1 MGYDNGKWRGEKGE
15 KKTLIKSAARKLDQ
29 QGTVFSLIT
38 HPESGMNSETMICT
52 SCCI

>member
-1 MGYDNGKWRGEKGE
+1 MPNGTEKRE
-15 KKTLIKSAARKLDQ
+15 KKKALNKSAARKLDQ
-29 QGTVFSLIT
+29 QGTVFPLIT